1 MKQIWGKIRK
11 VLLWKPDM
19 RLVAVVALLS
29 VLMLMIPLVRY
40 VLYSVPWYDDYNY
53 GSYAKTCLDQD
64 YSLFSGLQ
72 GAVDGART
80 TWYSWQGTFS
90 SIFFMCAAPY
100 VWNEN
105 YYFVGPLF
113 LISISVISVISVFV
127 LVGVLVKGVLK
138 ADTASCIIIQSVAA
152 AIVMVF
158 IHSFQQ
164 GYIWYNGGVH
174 YVGMHSFLLLTAA
187 AWIML
192 LAGKGKGN
200 TAFCLVW
207 SLVGAVLAGGAN
219 YVTALQGFL
228 LILSLVALGIY
239 LRRKRTWLL
248 LPSLIVY
255 AIGFYINVSAP
266 GNDKRYAIFDDTGL
280 TIGAFDAVWRSF
292 VEAFRHM
299 WKFTGVRTL
308 AAMVLLIP
316 VIWLMLRKVE
326 IQFRFP
332 GIILLWSFLFYSTGF
347 TPILYVMGHAVL
359 SRTLNAVNIT
369 WQLLL
374 LLNEVYWLG
383 WFQQR
388 NHREKRNAGLLQ
400 KLCSTIGN
408 LKGIPVSF
416 YAVMGLVMLG
426 IFALEPLQ
434 ATNYSTFC
442 AYWFVHT
449 GEAAAFHDEYLARID
464 TIKNGGSVVVVTPYV
479 FKNPLC
485 VGDLSEDPENEANCA
500 IAAWYG
506 KEAVICRKAEAE

>member
-1 MKQIWGKIRK
+1 
-11 VLLWKPDM
+11 M

-29 VLMLMIPLVRY
+29 VLLLMIPLVRY
-40 VLYSVPWYDDYNY
+40 VLYSVPWYDDYLY
-53 GSYAKTCLDQD
+53 GRFVKTSLEQE
-64 YSLFSGLQ
+64 YSLPSGLQ
-72 GAVDGART
+72 GAVDATRT
-80 TWYSWQGTFS
+80 QWYAWQGTFS
-90 SIFFMCAAPY
+90 SVFFMCAAPL

-105 YYFVGPLF
+105 LYFIGPEF
-113 LISISVISVISVFV
+113 LIAISVISVFV
-127 LVGVLVKGVLK
+127 LVGVLIKGILK

-152 AIVMVF
+152 AVVMVF
-158 IHSFQQ
+158 IHSIQQ
-164 GYIWYNGGVH
+164 GYIWYNGGIH
-174 YVGMHSFLLLTAA
+174 YVGMHSFLLLTTA

-192 LAGKGKGN
+192 LAGKGKAN
-200 TAFCLVW
+200 TVICLVW
-207 SLVGAVLAGGAN
+207 SLVGGVLAGGAN

-228 LILSLVALGIY
+228 LILSIVALGIY
-239 LRRKRTWLL
+239 LRRKRTLLL

-255 AIGFYINVSAP
+255 AIGFYFNVSAP
-266 GNDKRYAIFDDTGL
+266 GNYNRYAIFDGSGMTM
-280 TIGAFDAVWRSF
+280 GAFDAVWKSF
-292 VEAFRHM
+292 VEAFRYM

-308 AAMVLLIP
+308 AAMVLLLP

-326 IQFRFP
+326 FQFRFP
-332 GIILLWSFLFYSTGF
+332 GIILLWSFCFYATGF
-347 TPILYVMGHAVL
+347 TPSLYVMGHAGL
-359 SRTLNAVNIT
+359 SRALNVVKIT

-400 KLCSTIGN
+400 KLGSTIGN

-416 YAVMGLVMLG
+416 YVMMGLIMLG

-449 GEAAAFHDEYLARID
+449 GEAEAFHNEYLARID
-464 TIKNGGSVVVVTPYV
+464 TIKNGGSEVVVTPYF

-485 VGDLSEDPENEANCA
+485 VGDLSENPDDEVNRA
-500 IAAWYG
+500 IAAWYD